1 MVELPSP
8 TLGPWGYVLFR
19 DIKDIRDIYDIYD
32 VDDTLDAFIFL
43 LEQT

>member
-19 DIKDIRDIYDIYD
+19 DIGDIGDILDILEI
-32 VDDTLDAFIFL
+32 LDIITCL
-43 LEQT
+43 LDHT